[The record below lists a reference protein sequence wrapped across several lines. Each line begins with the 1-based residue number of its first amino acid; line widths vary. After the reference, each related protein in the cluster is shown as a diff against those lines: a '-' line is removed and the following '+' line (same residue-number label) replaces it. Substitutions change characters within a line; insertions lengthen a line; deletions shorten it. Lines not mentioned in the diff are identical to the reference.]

1 MSEGTAAPHVIVVAG
16 PNGAGKSTTAPY
28 LLRDT
33 LEVAEF
39 VNADTIALGLSAFQ
53 PEAVAVTAGRIMLR
67 RMRQL
72 AEARRDFAFETTLAG
87 RSLAPWIAG
96 LKRRGFRVHL
106 LYLWLE
112 SADLAVSRV
121 AERVRLGGHDVP
133 ELVIRRRYTKGLRN
147 LFELYMPLADGWQVF
162 DNSHPTGPRPVAAGA
177 GRDVHYVVDAG
188 TWRMI
193 VEAQR
198 G

>member
-1 MSEGTAAPHVIVVAG
+1 MSEGTIAPHVIVVAG
-16 PNGAGKSTTAPY
+16 PNGAGKSTTAPS

-39 VNADTIALGLSAFQ
+39 VNADTIAVGLSAFQ
-53 PEAVAVTAGRIMLR
+53 PETVAVTAGRIMLR

-72 AEARRDFAFETTLAG
+72 ARARLNFAFETTLAG
-87 RSLAPWIAG
+87 RSLALWIAG
-96 LKRRGFRVHL
+96 LKRGGFRVHL

-121 AERVRLGGHDVP
+121 AERVRSGGHDVP
-133 ELVIRRRYTKGLRN
+133 EAIIRRRYAKGLQN
-147 LFELYMPLADGWQVF
+147 LFELYMALADTWQVF
-162 DNSHPTGPRPVAAGA
+162 DNSHATGPRPVAAGA
-177 GRDVHYVVDAG
+177 GRDVHYVGDADS
-188 TWRMI
+188 WRRLA
-193 VEAQR
+193 ETYR

>member
-1 MSEGTAAPHVIVVAG
+1 VSEGTAAPHVIVVAG

-28 LLRDT
+28 LLRDA

-72 AEARRDFAFETTLAG
+72 AQARLDFAFETTLAG

-96 LKRRGFRVHL
+96 LKRRGFRGHL

-121 AERVRLGGHDVP
+121 AERVRLGGYDVP
-133 ELVIRRRYTKGLRN
+133 EPVIRRRYAKGLRN
-147 LFELYMPLADGWQVF
+147 LFNLYMPLADGWQVF
-162 DNSHPTGPRPVAAGA
+162 DNSHATGPRLVAAGA
-177 GRDVHYVVDAG
+177 GRDVHYVGDAD
-188 TWRMI
+188 TWRRLA
-193 VEAQR
+193 EAHS